1 MSDAG
6 PSFTLKIPQGEDR
19 ERRVCDTCGFVD
31 YVNPRLVAG
40 AVVAWS
46 EFGAPFGPDA
56 APLEEVRILLCR
68 RAINPRKGWW
78 TLPAGYMES
87 GETVAQAVRRE
98 AWEEARAELELDA
111 LLAVYDVPHISQVQ
125 IFHRARLTRP
135 DVSPGPESLETALF
149 TWDEIPWDEL
159 AFPSVL
165 WSLRAFAETRDLAG
179 FQPWG
184 NPTPD

>member
-1 MSDAG
+1 MSDPG
-6 PSFTLKIPQGEDR
+6 PSFSLKVPHGEDR

-31 YVNPRLVAG
+31 YVNPRIVAG

-46 EFGAPFGPDA
+46 DGAAPFGPNA
-56 APLEEVRILLCR
+56 APLARIRILLCR

-78 TLPAGYMES
+78 TLPAGFMES
-87 GETVAQAVRRE
+87 GETVADAVRRE

-125 IFHRARLTRP
+125 IFHRAALARA

-149 TWDEIPWDEL
+149 AWDEIPWGEL

-165 WSLRAFAETRDLAG
+165 WSLEAFAETRELSA
-179 FQPWG
+179 FQPRR
-184 NPTPD
+184 NPGEV